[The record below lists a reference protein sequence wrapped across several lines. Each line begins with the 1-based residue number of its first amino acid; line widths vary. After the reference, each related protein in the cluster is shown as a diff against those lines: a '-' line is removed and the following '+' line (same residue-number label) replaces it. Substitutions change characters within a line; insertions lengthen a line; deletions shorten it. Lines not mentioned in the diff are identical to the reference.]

1 MAVCVPVF
9 VCCKRSVCT
18 YVYVVECPEL
28 GLQRDAMMML
38 VLSVW
43 RLLITALASAL
54 LCPAPAMLRD
64 TEYDSSQSPRIAPE
78 HSDSGVFFSLFPR
91 RGHELVE
98 QEGGGENTRY
108 LTRSRTRWSST

>member
-1 MAVCVPVF
+1 MAVCVPVC

-43 RLLITALASAL
+43 RLLITAQPSFFVPSWPVMRCDAILQSHL
-54 LCPAPAMLRD
+54 L
-64 TEYDSSQSPRIAPE
+64 S
-78 HSDSGVFFSLFPR
+78 F
-91 RGHELVE
+91 
-98 QEGGGENTRY
+98 
-108 LTRSRTRWSST
+108 